1 MNLLE
6 KFYKGSLNRTYQ
18 RLEPNY
24 KTDIYVGYNEYGEMS
39 LVIIEKSK
47 FFNVKPSKFINVNI
61 SRREDNKYA
70 LSFDLLNEFYKSFY
84 LILCR
89 DIIQSCEN
97 VEKDLAIFTAVTRWK
112 YWKEMFDKPS
122 LNILD
127 SIQIKGLI
135 AELIELRDNMIVNW
149 GESMAIESWMG
160 PFLSH
165 KDFEINNTWYEIKCV
180 NENAFQI
187 SISSIEQ
194 LDSDRD
200 GYLVVIKLEG
210 TNSVNNDG
218 FNLNQVVISILNK
231 LISNDNIELFL
242 SKLKKIGYQ
251 YSIEY
256 DNYNFSFKGR
266 KIYKVT
272 SDFPC
277 LRRKD
282 IKKGI
287 GNAKYTI
294 LLDSITNFM
303 EG

>member
-6 KFYKGSLNRTYQ
+6 KFDKGFLNKTYQ
-18 RLEPNY
+18 RLDLNY
-24 KTDIYVGYNEYGEMS
+24 KTDIYVGYNEHGEMS

-47 FFNVKPSKFINVNI
+47 FVHVKPSKFINVNL

-70 LSFDLLNEFYKSFY
+70 LSFDLLNEFYKPFY

-89 DIIQSCEN
+89 DIIKSCEN
-97 VEKDLAIFTAVTRWK
+97 VEKIGAIYTAITRWK
-112 YWKEMFDKPS
+112 YWKEMFDKPN

-135 AELIELRDNMIVNW
+135 AELIELRDNIMVNW
-149 GESMAIESWMG
+149 GESIAIESWMG
-160 PFLSH
+160 PLLSH
-165 KDFEINNTWYEIKCV
+165 KDFEINDTWYEIKCI
-180 NENAFQI
+180 NENAIQI
-187 SISSIEQ
+187 SVSSIEQ
-194 LDSDRD
+194 LDSDKD
-200 GYLVVIKLEG
+200 GYLVVIRLEG
-210 TNSVNNDG
+210 TNSVNHDA
-218 FNLNQVVISILNK
+218 FNLNQTVISVLNK
-231 LISNDNIELFL
+231 LNNNDNIELFL
-242 SKLKKIGYQ
+242 SKLEKIGYQ
-251 YSIEY
+251 YNIEY

-277 LRRKD
+277 LRRID

-294 LLDSITNFM
+294 LLDSLTHYL